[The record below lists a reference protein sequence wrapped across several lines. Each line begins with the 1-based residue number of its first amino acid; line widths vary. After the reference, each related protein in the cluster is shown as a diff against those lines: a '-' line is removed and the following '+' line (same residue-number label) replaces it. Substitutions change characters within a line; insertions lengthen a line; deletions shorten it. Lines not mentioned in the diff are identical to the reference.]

1 MLGTTDTIRAT
12 FEEPF
17 LSKWILDVEILAR
30 FMKLK
35 SKLGHFDVGAL
46 LYELP
51 LPEWRDI
58 RDSKL
63 RATDLM
69 RALFDLWPQRAPR
82 LAHVQL
88 LIFRMNVC
96 RIPCARTQYKYG
108 LIHLLAFR
116 LTRVRNRRS
125 HGSFLARL

>member
-1 MLGTTDTIRAT
+1 MHQGPEDQQTRRRFQRGGEVGIPKGN
-12 FEEPF
+12 EKPF

-35 SKLGHFDVGAL
+35 RKLGHFDVGAL

-58 RDSKL
+58 SDSKL

-69 RALFDLWPQRAPR
+69 RGLFDLWP
-82 LAHVQL
+82 
-88 LIFRMNVC
+88 
-96 RIPCARTQYKYG
+96 
-108 LIHLLAFR
+108 
-116 LTRVRNRRS
+116 
-125 HGSFLARL
+125 